1 MLLAAGL
8 ATNEAPM
15 VDDIACDPDVSP
27 AASEDDDCVCDASGA
42 APPSVDA
49 LRLAELFD
57 FDAATWLLRVA
68 SADVAVE
75 AVVATVES

>member
-1 MLLAAGL
+1 MLLAVGL
-8 ATNEAPM
+8 ATNDAPM

-42 APPSVDA
+42 APPLVDA
-49 LRLAELFD
+49 LTLAELFD
-57 FDAATWLLRVA
+57 SDAATWLFRVA

-75 AVVATVES
+75 ALGDTVES